1 MERQAKLVKSGRPKG
16 AAGVAARG
24 EDSGSTAGPGVR
36 PARAAPIV
44 DWLLAEGRHLTST
57 RDVIGGFSLRFVEA
71 GVPLCRLIV
80 AVRTLHPLIATSG
93 YRWVPG
99 MDRAEQVDRGHDILN
114 KDAYLK
120 SPIKAVHDGAPE
132 VRRRLEGPS
141 VTLDFPILE
150 ELQQQGSTDYLALP
164 LIFGGGRIN
173 VMSLTTDRPGG
184 FSDDDVAL
192 VLALREPLSA
202 VLEIQSMRRIGATL
216 MDTYLGHQ
224 TGARVLDGHITR
236 GSGETIHAVVW
247 YSDLRGFTP
256 MSDALDRAE
265 VIAVLNDYFECVIDA
280 IEAGGGEVL
289 KLIGD
294 AVLAIFPLTD
304 AAFRHYVCNHALD
317 TALKA
322 RDAMAEYNLARAA
335 AGQPP
340 LDFGV
345 ALHVGDVIYGNIGA
359 PHRLDFTVIG
369 PAVNHVT
376 RIEALCKATGKNLLV
391 SEEFRRTCERPLVS
405 VGRHRLRG
413 VDGPQE
419 VFTHADGED
428 RAAP

>member
-1 MERQAKLVKSGRPKG
+1 MERQAKLVKAGRPEN
-16 AAGVAARG
+16 AAGLAARG
-24 EDSGSTAGPGVR
+24 EESGAAGTGGR
-36 PARAAPIV
+36 PARAGPIV

-57 RDVIGGFSLRFVEA
+57 RDLIGRLCVRLVEA
-71 GVPLCRLIV
+71 GIPLRRLIV
-80 AVRTLHPLIATSG
+80 AVRTLHPLIVTSG

-99 MDRAEQVDRGHDILN
+99 TDRAEQVDQGHDILN

-120 SPIKAVHDGAPE
+120 SPIKAIHDGAPE
-132 VRRRLEGPS
+132 VRRRLEGPG
-141 VTLDFPILE
+141 VRFDFPILE
-150 ELQQQGSTDYLALP
+150 ELLQQGATDYLALP
-164 LIFGGGRIN
+164 LVFGSGRIN
-173 VMSLTTDRPGG
+173 VLSLTTDRPGG
-184 FSDDDVAL
+184 LSDDDVAL
-192 VLALREPLSA
+192 IQAVREPLSA

-224 TGARVLDGHITR
+224 AGARVLDGQITR
-236 GSGETIHAVVW
+236 GSGESIHAVVW

-256 MSDALDRAE
+256 MSDELGRAE
-265 VIAVLNDYFECVIDA
+265 VIAVLNDYFECVIEA

-294 AVLAIFPLTD
+294 GVLAIFPLTD

-317 TALKA
+317 TALRA
-322 RDAMAEYNLARAA
+322 RAAMADRNLARAA
-335 AGQPP
+335 AGQPA

-376 RIEALCKATGKNLLV
+376 RIEGLCKTTGQNILV
-391 SEEFRRTCERPLVS
+391 SEEFKRTCERPLIS
-405 VGRHRLRG
+405 AGRHQLRG
-413 VDGPQE
+413 IDGPQE

-428 RAAP
+428 RPAT